1 MAVNFSEKI
10 EPSSIEKKFID
21 ICERVLPE
29 HKFGIY
35 DVRYLTGSSTLRV
48 FITKE
53 GNVTGVGINDC
64 IAVDRLLSPFID
76 TEEWIPQNFIL
87 EVSSPGLY
95 RDIRYKDQ
103 LKYSV
108 GELIKVKTNSV
119 PVDPTM
125 KNQNVVG
132 RLIKFDEQEIVL
144 SIADGSSDIV
154 LEYNMIKTANAE
166 VEL

>member
-1 MAVNFSEKI
+1 MAVNFSEKL
-10 EPSSIEKKFID
+10 EPSSIEKKFIE
-21 ICERVLPE
+21 ICDKVLPE
-29 HKFGIY
+29 HKFGVY

-53 GNVTGVGINDC
+53 GNVSGVGINDC

-76 TEEWIPQNFIL
+76 SEEWIPQNFIL

-95 RDIRYKDQ
+95 RDIRFKDQ

-108 GELIKVKTNSV
+108 GELVKIKTNST
-119 PVDPTM
+119 PVESKM

-132 RLIKFDEQEIVL
+132 KLVSFDDQGIVL
-144 SIADGSSDIV
+144 SVADGNQDIV
-154 LEYNMIKTANAE
+154 LEYSMIKTANAE